1 MSEDGTVR
9 LRETLRKQ
17 KVQRMRRE
25 KAAAT
30 EPASG
35 DAKWGSGGGGC
46 DVGGSSREGMIDE
59 GGGDET

>member
-9 LRETLRKQ
+9 LRETARKQ

-25 KAAAT
+25 KAAVT

-35 DAKWGSGGGGC
+35 GSRWWSSGSGCG
-46 DVGGSSREGMIDE
+46 VGGSSREGMVD
-59 GGGDET
+59 GGGDEK